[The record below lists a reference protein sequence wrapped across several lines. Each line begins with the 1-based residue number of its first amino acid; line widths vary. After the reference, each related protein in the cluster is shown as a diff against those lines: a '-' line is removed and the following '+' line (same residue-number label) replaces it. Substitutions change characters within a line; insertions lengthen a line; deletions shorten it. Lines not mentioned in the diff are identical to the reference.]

1 MKNQAFIKLV
11 DEPNEAYIDIDTYGI
26 TLTRGW
32 REALLAPPPVK
43 TYVSNDSRLE
53 NGVAIVASA
62 KYVRQDKRDINLSFF
77 LEGETEEDYLYK
89 YERFLDKIAY
99 NGEFC
104 LKAPCLK
111 RVYKLVYT
119 QCTKYGDYGLK
130 KSNFT
135 LKLTESNPYDREK
148 L

>member
-43 TYVSNDSRLE
+43 NYISNDSRLE
-53 NGVAIVASA
+53 NGVAIVATA

-77 LEGETEEDYLYK
+77 LEGISEEDYLDK
-89 YERFLDKIAY
+89 YERFLEKIAY

-104 LKAPCLK
+104 LKVPCLK

-119 QCTKYGDYGLK
+119 QCSKYGDYGLK

-135 LKLTESNPYDREK
+135 LKLTENNPNDREK

>member
-77 LEGETEEDYLYK
+77 SKEK
-89 YERFLDKIAY
+89 QKKIILI
-99 NGEFC
+99 NTN
-104 LKAPCLK
+104 
-111 RVYKLVYT
+111 V
-119 QCTKYGDYGLK
+119 
-130 KSNFT
+130 S
-135 LKLTESNPYDREK
+135 
-148 L
+148 